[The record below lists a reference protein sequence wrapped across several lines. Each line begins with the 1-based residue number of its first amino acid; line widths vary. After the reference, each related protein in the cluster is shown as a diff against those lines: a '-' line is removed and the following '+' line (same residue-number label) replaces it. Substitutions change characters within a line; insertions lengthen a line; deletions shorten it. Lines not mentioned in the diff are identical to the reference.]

1 MLLNNGMPPRVAMD
15 WNNCGCV
22 VPHSRKASEWT
33 AAANLNFGTALECA
47 LNEGRQRMTGE
58 LVGLPEK
65 PAVEFSS
72 YEEVE
77 EAYFRQLANII
88 RHTAIA
94 TVEAQRLHEEM
105 VPRPFLS
112 ALHEHCLISGKD
124 LAQGGGLYNVGPVM
138 TGIGLG
144 CVSDALAVSNAWSLS
159 KSPSPWRHSAKPWT
173 PTGGI

>member
-1 MLLNNGMPPRVAMD
+1 MD

-112 ALHEHCLISGKD
+112 ALHEHCPHFREGSGPGRRPLQCGAGD
-124 LAQGGGLYNVGPVM
+124 DGNRTGLR
-138 TGIGLG
+138 L
-144 CVSDALAVSNAWSLS
+144 
-159 KSPSPWRHSAKPWT
+159 
-173 PTGGI
+173 